1 MENVCPCVVQ
11 SSFNIPD
18 DAARWRLEF
27 FGDEGR
33 IIGDTVL
40 GQVDGGSVDAL
51 FLGRQQGYDA
61 QRDKKNSRGKELE
74 IDFGD
79 MYARELESFSRS
91 ILSGAPVE
99 VPGCEAVQVQR
110 VLEAA
115 CRSDAE
121 GRVVTP

>member
-1 MENVCPCVVQ
+1 M
-11 SSFNIPD
+11 
-18 DAARWRLEF
+18 
-27 FGDEGR
+27 
-33 IIGDTVL
+33 
-40 GQVDGGSVDAL
+40 
-51 FLGRQQGYDA
+51 GRQQGYDA
-61 QRDKKNSRGKELE
+61 QRDKKNSRGEELE
-74 IDFGD
+74 IDLGD

-91 ILSGAPVE
+91 ILTGMPVE